1 MRRDRDGGRARK
13 CQELH
18 ADLMVVMKE
27 RSGVWL
33 GSPSRRLRVLVALGH
48 QPPGHFFGQPVAH
61 SQPVPRWS
69 HDQAVFRHLWIETP
83 PRGPGLPPRV
93 FPLLFFD
100 GRQGLYA
107 YVETPLWGPGLP
119 PSTAPASLGCYARNS
134 LWAQTKTPAMRWIN
148 LGSPENVRRTLPN
161 VTMRTEGAARFGRL
175 V

>member
-1 MRRDRDGGRARK
+1 MGFGWEVPHDDSAYLSPLGTNRRATSSGSRLPILNPCHAGRTTKR
-13 CQELH
+13 CS
-18 ADLMVVMKE
+18 VIC
-27 RSGVWL
+27 GL
-33 GSPSRRLRVLVALGH
+33 GLPH
-48 QPPGHFFGQPVAH
+48 
-61 SQPVPRWS
+61 
-69 HDQAVFRHLWIETP
+69 
-83 PRGPGLPPRV
+83 RGSGLPPRV